1 MNFSVSDVSSEQ
13 MLVQRLAELQVKLQY
28 LDSMYR
34 ARQEDLQALTQHID
48 QIGLQNENNSTNT
61 AYAFPP
67 IEIRPEI
74 KQLLKNMSGMH
85 AATGVNPPIVLRLP
99 SSYHF
104 LPHLLDDPSS
114 LRLAYLM
121 SKNRSGVSIVVGVP
135 TVRREK
141 QSYLMDTLQNL
152 VEGMSAE
159 EANDSLIVVFV
170 AEVIFVHTFYSSESI
185 SCCINVQ

>member
-1 MNFSVSDVSSEQ
+1 

-48 QIGLQNENNSTNT
+48 QIGLPNENNSSTT
-61 AYAFPP
+61 QYAFQS
-67 IEIRPEI
+67 IEIRPEV

-85 AATGVNPPIVLRLP
+85 AATGLNPPIVLRLP

-152 VEGMSAE
+152 IEGMSPE

-170 AEVIFVHTFYSSESI
+170 AEVIIVKILSERTYE
-185 SCCINVQ
+185 